1 MAIGDDAGRF
11 EGSFALLTDINERRE
26 MELALAE
33 PNRPLTELSNTDSL
47 TGIANRRC
55 FDQTLER
62 GYLRL
67 RRS

>member
-1 MAIGDDAGRF
+1 M
-11 EGSFALLTDINERRE
+11 TDINERRE